1 MTVAPVSAVTP
12 APFAEPMPVPAQGR
26 AGAFADML
34 LNGVDHVDR
43 NLAHADAL
51 ARAFVLDDSVP
62 VHQVTLA
69 LEQARLSFDLMLQVR
84 SRLVDA
90 YQELS
95 RMQL

>member
-1 MTVAPVSAVTP
+1 MTIAPVAAVTP
-12 APFAEPMPVPAQGR
+12 AMPADTTPVQARGR

-34 LNGVDHVDR
+34 LDGVDRVDR
-43 NLAHADAL
+43 NLAHADTL

-62 VHQVTLA
+62 VHQVTVA